1 MIYIYGLKCPL
12 ENSIRYIGKSTNTKK
27 RLAGH
32 ISSALCGQYNHRT
45 ARWIRKLSRL
55 SLQPELLIL
64 HTVSDGERWQDIERE
79 FISSAGSRG
88 WRLTNSTAGGEGLD
102 FRDPADQAAWR
113 KKLSEKHK
121 KIWGTDERRAEAKA
135 RSLKAWADPE
145 ITARRLTSSKSAH
158 HRPDVKARNLEVL
171 AEIRANPISQKKKS
185 EAIKANWAD
194 PIAGDKRRIALASED
209 CRSKM
214 SGAAQ
219 SRWVDPVKSEK
230 LLAIFGTSESRAKRS
245 DAAKRRSTPEYRAMM
260 AAKTKAAWATGKRN
274 RIEE

>member
-12 ENSIRYIGKSTNTKK
+12 ENYIRYIGKSTNPKK

-45 ARWIRKLSRL
+45 ARWIRKLYRL

-64 HTVSDGERWQDIERE
+64 HTVSDGERWQDIERQ
-79 FISSAGSRG
+79 FISSADSRG

-121 KIWGTDERRAEAKA
+121 KIWGTDERWAEAKA

-158 HRPDVKARNLEVL
+158 NRPDVKARNLEVL
-171 AEIRANPISQKKKS
+171 AEISL
-185 EAIKANWAD
+185 
-194 PIAGDKRRIALASED
+194 RRKNQR
-209 CRSKM
+209 RSKQIGLTQPLET
-214 SGAAQ
+214 SG
-219 SRWVDPVKSEK
+219 E
-230 LLAIFGTSESRAKRS
+230 
-245 DAAKRRSTPEYRAMM
+245 
-260 AAKTKAAWATGKRN
+260 
-274 RIEE
+274 